1 VITIALAHIA
11 AATVKVGNT
20 RQARSGPRSARR
32 EMAANNRIGG
42 TVADS
47 LTGRE

>member
-1 VITIALAHIA
+1 
-11 AATVKVGNT
+11 VKAGNT

-42 TVADS
+42 GCSVSSID
-47 LTGRE
+47 EIFK